1 MSGPALLMP
10 LRVGLFY
17 FTLAALALKVTR
29 FDGGVAML
37 WFATAYL
44 VAEMSVVRRG
54 NWPMQIAA
62 ATVASVLATGWFG
75 FGWAA
80 ALPMAAANM
89 LEAFVVA
96 FMLRRQTSQT
106 PLESL
111 RWLGHFIL
119 AAAFVAPLLSGIV
132 ATAVAYSLGRPPG
145 ATMIHWIAAHGL
157 GDLTFAPLFILF
169 AQGEHWRSWRQLR
182 ERRIEA
188 AALVALSVATTGI
201 CFVQQL
207 PPLLFLPILPIVLV
221 TFRLGRGASAVT
233 ILLLAVIGGSATL
246 AGFGPLE
253 YFSHH
258 PGERAQ
264 FFQFYLATT
273 VLTVWPIVAELRT
286 RVRLHNA
293 LRTSEERYRLIADH
307 SSDILLKLDRQGQI
321 TYVSP
326 SIRNLGAFEPSWLIG
341 RAGIELIPPQDQERV
356 RMLYRRA
363 LAEPE
368 RAHCFDYEAITVDG
382 SRRWFETHTRAVIAD
397 DGAAIGTMSI
407 IRDVSERK
415 ANERSLNEAALTD
428 SLTGLPNRR
437 AFRQLVDARA
447 NLPDGPHGDC
457 LAVLDLDHFKRVNDR
472 YGHPAGDTVLR
483 HFAALAQAAVREG
496 DMVVRLGG
504 EEFAILF
511 LDTALDQ
518 AIHVCERLRV
528 EVAATPTIIDHHRI
542 SLTVSG
548 GVARIGSGG
557 LAEALKIADAAL
569 YRAKNTGRD
578 RVAIAA

>member
-1 MSGPALLMP
+1 MP
-10 LRVGLFY
+10 LRVGLLY
-17 FTLAALALKVTR
+17 FILAALAIKGAH
-29 FDGGVAML
+29 FDSGVALL

-54 NWPMQIAA
+54 KWPMQIAA
-62 ATVASVLATGWFG
+62 ATLASVLATGWFG

-96 FMLRRQTSQT
+96 FLLRRQARQT

-119 AAAFVAPLLSGIV
+119 AAALVAPLLSGIV
-132 ATAVAYSLGRPPG
+132 ATAVAYSLGNSTS
-145 ATMIHWIAAHGL
+145 ATMIHWVAGHAL

-169 AQGEHWRSWRQLR
+169 AQGEHKCCWRRLR
-182 ERRIEA
+182 GQRTEA
-188 AALVALSVATTGI
+188 AALMALSVATTSI
-201 CFVQQL
+201 CFVQRL
-207 PPLLFLPILPIVLV
+207 PVLLFLPILPIVLV
-221 TFRLGRGASAVT
+221 TFRLGRSASAVS
-233 ILLLAVIGGSATL
+233 ILLLAVIGGGATL
-246 AGFGPLE
+246 AGFGPLD
-253 YFSHH
+253 YFSHN

-264 FFQFYLATT
+264 FFQFYLFTI
-273 VLTVWPIVAELRT
+273 VLTVWPIVADLRT
-286 RVRLHNA
+286 RSRLHNA

-307 SSDILLKLDRQGQI
+307 SSDILLKLDCHGQI

-326 SIRNLGAFEPSWLIG
+326 SIRNLGAFEPSALIG
-341 RAGIELIPPQDQERV
+341 RESIELIPEQDQDRV
-356 RMLYRRA
+356 RMLYRQA
-363 LAEPE
+363 LGEPD
-368 RAHCFDYEAITVDG
+368 RAHCFEYEALTADG
-382 SRRWFETHTRAVIAD
+382 RRRWFEAHVRAVIAD
-397 DGAAIGTMSI
+397 DGMATGTMSI

-415 ANERSLNEAALTD
+415 ANEQLLSKEALTD

-447 NLPDGPHGDC
+447 KLPDGPRGDC

-472 YGHPAGDTVLR
+472 YGHPAGDIVLR

-511 LDTALDQ
+511 IDTGLDQ
-518 AIHVCERLRV
+518 AIHICERLRA
-528 EVAATPTIIDHHRI
+528 EVAATPTIIDQHRI

-548 GVARIGSGG
+548 GVARIGGGG
-557 LAEALKIADAAL
+557 LAEALKTADAAL

-578 RVAIAA
+578 RMAIAA